1 MVFELL
7 VENGL
12 GHFYDLGPQAGVRIG
27 QPGAGERFR
36 FLDDPIVRDRLVE
49 FADDRVARVTFH
61 LPAIHCIACVW
72 LLENLFRLNPGI
84 GRSTVNFPRRECT
97 VIFEPARIRLSEV
110 AALLTALGYE
120 PSLHL
125 GAVEERRTDPAA
137 RRLWLRLGVAGFAFG
152 NTMLISVSSYLG
164 LNHAEYPGLKTF
176 LGLVSLFL
184 AVPVLTYCASDYWRT
199 AWLALRQRVI
209 TLDLPIAA
217 GLTALFGQSCFEVLA
232 SRGDGYFDSL
242 TGLVFFLLCGRL
254 FQHKTYDRL
263 AFDRDFKSF
272 FPLSVRRRHAGREET
287 VPLERVAVGDRLVLR
302 HGELIPA
309 DARLVEGRGVI
320 DYSFVTG
327 EAVPVEKVP
336 GEHLYAGGKQLGAT
350 VEIETVK
357 PVSQS
362 YLTSLWSHEA
372 FRKERQSPLD
382 TLTNRFSR
390 RFTVNVVLVA
400 VVALLGWTV
409 FGQGARGLKAFISV
423 LIVACPCA
431 LALAAP
437 FALGTAQRLLAR
449 RHIFLRDPQVIEALG
464 RIRSIVFDKTGT
476 LTTPD
481 RNVATFHGDEL
492 AEEERVAVA
501 ALASHSTHPYAVR
514 IAAALASGPRAT
526 LPPND
531 GARTATSAAPEAA
544 SVPVPRP
551 VGTASAPRTVSDY
564 REAPGAG
571 IEGDV
576 NGQRICL
583 GSAGWLTTRGIT
595 MPSGSAPAG
604 PTTHLAIAGR
614 YRGQFTFA
622 SVVRAATGPL
632 LARLGAEYELALL
645 SGDSEAERARFRG
658 WFRDDAQLHF
668 HQSPRDKLGFIR
680 QLQQA
685 GKRVMMVGDGLND
698 AGALKQ
704 SEVGVAVV
712 ENLAAFTPASDVIL
726 DAAQVQDV
734 PALLNFSRATVQVV
748 YASFAISIFYNAV
761 GLSIAAWGK
770 LSPLVCAILMPLSS
784 ITVVAFACGLTRWM
798 GRRAGFTNLAASPTS
813 P

>member
-1 MVFELL
+1 MVFALL

-27 QPGAGERFR
+27 QPDAGERFQ

-49 FADDRVARVTFH
+49 FADDRIARVTFH

-72 LLENLFRLNPGI
+72 LLENLFRLKPGI
-84 GRSTVNFPRRECT
+84 GPSTVNFPRRECT
-97 VIFEPARIRLSEV
+97 VVFEPARLRLSEV

-125 GAVEERRTDPAA
+125 GAVEERRMDPAA

-184 AVPVLTYCASDYWRT
+184 AVPVLTYSASDYWRT

-232 SRGDGYFDSL
+232 RRGDGYFDSL

-272 FPLSVRRRHAGREET
+272 FPLSVRRRLADIEET

-309 DARLVEGRGVI
+309 DARLVAGQGLI

-327 EAVPVEKVP
+327 EAVPVERVP
-336 GEHLYAGGKQLGAT
+336 GEHLYAGGKQLGAA

-400 VVALLGWTV
+400 LVALLGWTA
-409 FGQGARGLKAFISV
+409 FGQSARGLQAFISV

-481 RNVATFHGDEL
+481 RNVASFYGGEL
-492 AEEERVAVA
+492 AEEERAAVA

-514 IAAALASGPRAT
+514 ISAALAPVESGGGS
-526 LPPND
+526 
-531 GARTATSAAPEAA
+531 GA
-544 SVPVPRP
+544 
-551 VGTASAPRTVSDY
+551 VSDY

-576 NGQRICL
+576 NGQRVCL
-583 GSAGWLTTRGIT
+583 GSADWLAARGIT
-595 MPSGSAPAG
+595 MPSGSAPPG
-604 PTTHLAIAGR
+604 PATHLAIAGR

-632 LARLGAEYELALL
+632 LVRLGSEYELALL
-645 SGDSEAERARFRG
+645 SGDSEAERDRFRG

-668 HQSPRDKLGFIR
+668 QQSPRDKLGFIR

-704 SEVGVAVV
+704 SDVGVAVV

-726 DAAQVQDV
+726 DAAQVHEV

-748 YASFAISIFYNAV
+748 YASFAISILYNAL

-784 ITVVAFACGLTRWM
+784 VTVVTFACGLTRWM
-798 GRRAGFTNLAASPTS
+798 GRRAGFTKAAASPTS